1 MKKISLVC
9 LLSLCLILRIQSQDF
24 AYYPPRT
31 MTLIDGLG
39 NLNHP
44 VTTKNQEAQRFFDQG
59 FTLIYA
65 FNHEAAYWS
74 FQRAAELDPEMAMA
88 YWGMALALGA
98 NINKDITPERE
109 KKASELIQKALM
121 LSSHVSANEK
131 DYIKALSLRY
141 SEASNPD
148 FNKLA
153 EDYSQAMGEVVKKYP
168 YDWDAAT
175 LYAESILDLNPWHQ
189 WTSSGDPLKGTLDV
203 VSLLENILKWEPY
216 HLGANHYYIHTV
228 EASRNPQRA
237 LMSAERLR
245 KMLPASGHILHMPSH
260 IYMLVGDYHQA
271 IESNQEAIKA
281 DKAYINEFGIESTY
295 PIHYMSHDIYFLSRA
310 YAMEGRYADALK
322 AAEELSQFYTP
333 HFLKM
338 PDLEYY
344 NTAPLFTMLRFHRW
358 KEILDLKAPQDN
370 MNISKILWHFGRAMA
385 YSALGDIEKALD
397 EQKKFLDGASK
408 IPLNK
413 LYGYNKADHIFAL
426 ADYQLNA
433 KIEEMRGDKT
443 RAIAWLNQAIDIQDQ
458 LYYNEPPDWYFPIR
472 EALGGILL
480 RDKRYREA
488 EVVLNDDLEKHP
500 RNGRALFG
508 LWLSLKEQGKLAD
521 AFWIKREFNEAWKY
535 SDTQL
540 TINDL

>member
-1 MKKISLVC
+1 MITIR
-9 LLSLCLILRIQSQDF
+9 LL
-24 AYYPPRT
+24 
-31 MTLIDGLG
+31 
-39 NLNHP
+39 
-44 VTTKNQEAQRFFDQG
+44 K
-59 FTLIYA
+59 
-65 FNHEAAYWS
+65 
-74 FQRAAELDPEMAMA
+74 
-88 YWGMALALGA
+88 
-98 NINKDITPERE
+98 
-109 KKASELIQKALM
+109 
-121 LSSHVSANEK
+121 
-131 DYIKALSLRY
+131 
-141 SEASNPD
+141 
-148 FNKLA
+148 
-153 EDYSQAMGEVVKKYP
+153 
-168 YDWDAAT
+168 
-175 LYAESILDLNPWHQ
+175 
-189 WTSSGDPLKGTLDV
+189 
-203 VSLLENILKWEPY
+203 
-216 HLGANHYYIHTV
+216 
-228 EASRNPQRA
+228 
-237 LMSAERLR
+237 
-245 KMLPASGHILHMPSH
+245 
-260 IYMLVGDYHQA
+260 
-271 IESNQEAIKA
+271 SNQEAIKA
-281 DKAYINEFGIESTY
+281 DKAYINEFGIESMY

-333 HFLKM
+333 HFSKM

-521 AFWIKREFNEAWKY
+521 AFWIKREFNETWKY